1 MGCFL
6 EWAEGGERGQRQR
19 RRSFV
24 MAFAALAAHTIPTPG
39 TFNPHIPPAH
49 LHTGQG
55 TCLIASQ
62 PARAFLLSL
71 PPKPLASPPSQR
83 SFPPFAR
90 RFYRPKHQHTTT
102 MLRTVST
109 TLLRHGRVTGLGMRP
124 FSSLIRPASVT
135 GLLPALQASSSSSQV
150 SLPQA
155 LPFSPYACARLTA

>member
-1 MGCFL
+1 MS
-6 EWAEGGERGQRQR
+6 EGIDSDV
-19 RRSFV
+19 RSSCCICC
-24 MAFAALAAHTIPTPG
+24 ACRTHTVPTTG

-71 PPKPLASPPSQR
+71 PPKPLASPPS
-83 SFPPFAR
+83 SEASPPFAR

-124 FSSLIRPASVT
+124 SSSLIRPASVT
-135 GLLPALQASSSSSQV
+135 GLLPALQAASSSSQV
-150 SLPQA
+150 SLPPS
-155 LPFSPYACARLTA
+155 LLSPYACAQLTV